1 MKQYRMTQPDEA
13 GLDKLIA
20 RTHLQPLLS
29 NAKWVKLLT
38 GLVQQWPAV
47 QECQVKLIWE
57 ADYSGRHLFFNE
69 HTSYDFN
76 YYAQAMEAMVSG
88 PPRGWYAYR
97 EVEWLSF
104 PQVTSDKGV
113 VQDLDALQQHLAAI
127 GQFRLVRLPDSLRLY
142 AYHRPLQQEPDA

>member
-1 MKQYRMTQPDEA
+1 MKRYRMTQPDEA
-13 GLDKLIA
+13 GLDKLIV
-20 RTHLQPLLS
+20 RTQLQPLLS

-57 ADYSGRHLFFNE
+57 ADYSGRYNF
-69 HTSYDFN
+69 D

-88 PPRGWYAYR
+88 APRGWYAYR
-97 EVEWLSF
+97 EVEWLTF
-104 PQVTSDKGV
+104 PQFTSGKGV
-113 VQDLDALQQHLAAI
+113 VQDVDALQQHLEAI

-142 AYHRPLQQEPDA
+142 AYHRPL